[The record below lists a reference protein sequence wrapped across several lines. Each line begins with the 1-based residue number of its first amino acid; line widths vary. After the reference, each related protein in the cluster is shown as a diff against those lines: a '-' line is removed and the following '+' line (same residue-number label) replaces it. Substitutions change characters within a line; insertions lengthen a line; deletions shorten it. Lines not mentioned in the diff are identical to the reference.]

1 MSDAAPEQPSRP
13 PGWFSRFVP
22 HRLGLR
28 NRILLTFTLG
38 VAVLA
43 IVLAFTTYGLTRS
56 TLLRQE
62 EDSALDQAFRNA
74 RQVRATLRAN
84 PASGSAALE
93 VVPDTGESEPFLRYR
108 GEWSNRSPEFSA
120 DNIRPALQERVIE
133 DLLPSQMVY
142 EEGQPVLAIG
152 IPLTDVGASYF
163 EIVPLEQMRDT
174 LNSVRVSLLGAAAI
188 TTAVGVLLG
197 VWAARRAVRPLAD
210 AAQAA
215 QVIAGGG
222 LGTRLEPGEDPDLQ
236 VLAGSFN
243 DMASALQYRVERDA
257 RFASDV
263 SHELRSP
270 LTTLAASAEVL
281 QSRRDELPEKAAA
294 AVDLIVADVGRFQ
307 NLVED
312 LLEISRFDA
321 GAVRLNREE
330 LLVAEFVRQAVGVS
344 SLPDALLTVDPRA
357 EDLVIQGDK
366 RRLARVIANL
376 LENAR
381 YYGGGGVDVTVE
393 PSQPEGEEIA
403 DVQIAV
409 EDHGPGVP
417 PEERLLIFER
427 FARGV
432 SAGRRGTSEGAGLGL
447 ALVDEHVRMH
457 GGRVWVEDRRDG
469 EEGARFVIELPAEPA

>member
-43 IVLAFTTYGLTRS
+43 VVLAFTTYGLTRS

-84 PASGSAALE
+84 PASAAAALE
-93 VVPDTGESEPFLRYR
+93 ALPDTGASEPFLRHR
-108 GEWSNRSPEFSA
+108 GVWQNRSPEFSE

-133 DLLPSQMVY
+133 DLIPSQMVY

-163 EIVPLEQMRDT
+163 EIVPLEQVRDT

-215 QVIAGGG
+215 QAIAGGG

-330 LLVAEFVRQAVGVS
+330 LLVAEFVRQAVSVS
-344 SLPDALLTVDPRA
+344 SLPDAHLTVDPRA

-366 RRLARVIANL
+366 RRLARVVANL

-381 YYGGGGVDVTVE
+381 YYGGGRVDVTVE
-393 PSQPEGEEIA
+393 PSQPEGEDIV

-417 PEERLLIFER
+417 PEERFLVFER

-457 GGRVWVEDRRDG
+457 GGRVWVDDRRDG
-469 EEGARFVIELPAEPA
+469 QEGARFVIELPAEPA